1 MALKTK
7 GRPAILLL
15 EMLKLMSFSPTAVIM
30 SERHVDEA
38 ALRDDAVDGW
48 RFVNVIEHKIINCIV
63 HISSTVGGCR
73 KGKEMPSGKRN
84 GRRNCKSGSQWRGAR
99 VISSKSAPQHPEE
112 IGILTET
119 LLRSIFSK
127 LGKRLGMMRTSS

>member
-48 RFVNVIEHKIINCIV
+48 RFVNVINCIV

-73 KGKEMPSGKRN
+73 KGKEISSAKRN
-84 GRRNCKSGSQWRGAR
+84 GRRNCKSGSQWR
-99 VISSKSAPQHPEE
+99 EE
-112 IGILTET
+112 VG
-119 LLRSIFSK
+119 
-127 LGKRLGMMRTSS
+127 

>member
-48 RFVNVIEHKIINCIV
+48 RFGNVIEHKIINCIYILYCWWV
-63 HISSTVGGCR
+63 QER
-73 KGKEMPSGKRN
+73 KENAFCKEK
-84 GRRNCKSGSQWRGAR
+84 WA
-99 VISSKSAPQHPEE
+99 A
-112 IGILTET
+112 
-119 LLRSIFSK
+119 K
-127 LGKRLGMMRTSS
+127 L

>member
-48 RFVNVIEHKIINCIV
+48 RFGIVKPIEHKIINCIYPLLL
-63 HISSTVGGCR
+63 VGA
-73 KGKEMPSGKRN
+73 GKERKCLSGKRN
-84 GRRNCKSGSQWRGAR
+84 GRRNCKSGSQWRGGR

>member
-30 SERHVDEA
+30 SERQVDEA

-48 RFVNVIEHKIINCIV
+48 RFGIVKPIEHKIINCIYPLLL
-63 HISSTVGGCR
+63 VGA
-73 KGKEMPSGKRN
+73 GKERKCLLQREMGGQIVKVEVSG
-84 GRRNCKSGSQWRGAR
+84 GEAG
-99 VISSKSAPQHPEE
+99 
-112 IGILTET
+112 
-119 LLRSIFSK
+119 
-127 LGKRLGMMRTSS
+127 

>member
-48 RFVNVIEHKIINCIV
+48 RFGNVIEHKIINCRYPLLL
-63 HISSTVGGCR
+63 VGA
-73 KGKEMPSGKRN
+73 GKERKCLLEREMGGKIVKVEVSG
-84 GRRNCKSGSQWRGAR
+84 GEAG
-99 VISSKSAPQHPEE
+99 
-112 IGILTET
+112 
-119 LLRSIFSK
+119 
-127 LGKRLGMMRTSS
+127 

>member
-38 ALRDDAVDGW
+38 ALRDDAVDGC
-48 RFVNVIEHKIINCIV
+48 RFGNVIEHKITAYILYCWWV
-63 HISSTVGGCR
+63 QER
-73 KGKEMPSGKRN
+73 KGNAFWKEK
-84 GRRNCKSGSQWRGAR
+84 WA
-99 VISSKSAPQHPEE
+99 A
-112 IGILTET
+112 
-119 LLRSIFSK
+119 K
-127 LGKRLGMMRTSS
+127 L